1 MLSRFLIKQAG
12 SKLILKKVRF
22 QDRLAL
28 SLFTIIFFPV
38 LFLLVR
44 SFSQDPSSAI
54 YLFENLL
61 FEYSV
66 NTIYLIVLTSFF
78 SLIIGVIPAWF
89 ISNYKFFGRRF
100 LDLILYLPLAIPTYI
115 MAFTYSEILSFTGP
129 FKITYDFLQIEVLGV
144 ILAFSLYPYIYS
156 VSRISFSLFGSRYY
170 DMAKNLGLNG
180 YKTLVKVV
188 LPLSK
193 PAIFSGLFLVV
204 MEVLNE
210 YGAVKYFGVNTYT
223 IGIFR
228 SWGPMND
235 SGAAIQLSSIL
246 LFIVAFLFFI
256 EKYFNQS
263 KRFSFPKNSELST
276 INRPKLITKFLIYFV
291 CLMPIILAFV
301 VPVLFNV
308 VNIISSFDKINFER
322 LLNLTF
328 NSVTV
333 SLLAS
338 ILILIISTFFLYNE
352 KISNSRLYYYINQ
365 FISLGYSIP
374 GAVVA
379 LSVIIFITSIDN
391 SFENVN
397 LLGSFSV
404 YFVILIYAYIIRFM
418 AVGKSPIKS
427 SMEKY
432 PDSYNNSAK
441 NLGLSSLKIFQKIY
455 FPINKYAFFTA
466 LTLVFVDIMKELPIT
481 LILRPFNF
489 DTLATQTYEFA
500 IEEMI
505 PLSSIYSS
513 VIIIICCILLIFLK
527 IFLDKS
533 NVFRG

>member
-1 MLSRFLIKQAG
+1 MVKSFN
-12 SKLILKKVRF
+12 
-22 QDRLAL
+22 QDTETL
-28 SLFTIIFFPV
+28 
-38 LFLLVR
+38 
-44 SFSQDPSSAI
+44 Q
-54 YLFENLL
+54 YLFKNLL
-61 FEYSV
+61 FDYSI
-66 NTIYLIVLTSFF
+66 NTIYLVLITSFF
-78 SLIIGVIPAWF
+78 SLIIGIIPAWYV
-89 ISNYKFFGRRF
+89 SNYQFAGRRII
-100 LDLILYLPLAIPTYI
+100 DLILYLPLAIPTYI
-115 MAFTYSEILSFTGP
+115 MAFTYSELLSFTGP
-129 FKITYDFLQIEVLGV
+129 FKITYDFLQIEILG
-144 ILAFSLYPYIYS
+144 ILLAFSLYPYIYS

-170 DMAKNLGLNG
+170 DMAKNLGLNA
-180 YKTLVKVV
+180 YQTILKVV
-188 LPLSK
+188 LPLSR
-193 PAIFSGLFLVV
+193 PAILSGLFLVV

-228 SWGPMND
+228 SWNSMND

-246 LFIVAFLFFI
+246 LFMVAFLFFV
-256 EKYFNQS
+256 EKYFNKN
-263 KRFSFPKNSELST
+263 KRFSFSKNTQLASLNSP
-276 INRPKLITKFLIYFV
+276 NNSMKFLIYV
-291 CLMPIILAFV
+291 ICLIPIILAFLI
-301 VPVLFNV
+301 PVLFNLI
-308 VNIISSFDKINFER
+308 NIFSSYEDINFER

-328 NSVTV
+328 NSFTV
-333 SLLAS
+333 SLIAS
-338 ILILIISTFFLYNE
+338 VLILIVSTFFLYNE
-352 KISNSRLYYYINQ
+352 KMSNSKVYYYINQ

-379 LSVIIFITSIDN
+379 LAVVISITSLDN
-391 SFENVN
+391 LDDNIK

-404 YFVILIYAYIIRFM
+404 YFLILIYAYIIRFM

-427 SMEKY
+427 SLEKY

-441 NLGLSSLKIFQKIY
+441 NLGLSNFKIFQKIY

-505 PLSSIYSS
+505 PLSSVYSS

-527 IFLDKS
+527 MFLDKS
-533 NVFRG
+533 NVFRN

>member
-1 MLSRFLIKQAG
+1 
-12 SKLILKKVRF
+12 LKTVKF
-22 QDRLAL
+22 QDKVAL
-28 SLFTIIFFPV
+28 LLFVLIFSPI
-38 LFLLVR
+38 LFLLVK
-44 SFSQDPSSAI
+44 SFNQDTETLQ
-54 YLFENLL
+54 YLFKNLL
-61 FEYSV
+61 FDYSI
-66 NTIYLIVLTSFF
+66 NTIYLVLITSFF
-78 SLIIGVIPAWF
+78 SLIIGIIPAWYV
-89 ISNYKFFGRRF
+89 SNYQFAGRRII
-100 LDLILYLPLAIPTYI
+100 DLILYLPLAIPTYI
-115 MAFTYSEILSFTGP
+115 MAFTYSELLSFTGP
-129 FKITYDFLQIEVLGV
+129 FKITYDFLQIEILG
-144 ILAFSLYPYIYS
+144 ILLAFSLYPYIYS

-170 DMAKNLGLNG
+170 DMAKNLGLNA
-180 YKTLVKVV
+180 YQTILKVV
-188 LPLSK
+188 LPLSR
-193 PAIFSGLFLVV
+193 PAILSGLFLVV

-228 SWGPMND
+228 SWNSMND

-246 LFIVAFLFFI
+246 LFMVAFLFFV
-256 EKYFNQS
+256 EKYFNKN
-263 KRFSFPKNSELST
+263 KRFSFSKNTQLASLNSP
-276 INRPKLITKFLIYFV
+276 NNSMKFLIYV
-291 CLMPIILAFV
+291 ICLIPIILAFLI
-301 VPVLFNV
+301 PVLFNLI
-308 VNIISSFDKINFER
+308 NIFSSYEDINFER

-328 NSVTV
+328 NSFTV
-333 SLLAS
+333 SLIAS
-338 ILILIISTFFLYNE
+338 VLILIVSTFFLYNE
-352 KISNSRLYYYINQ
+352 KMSNSKVYYYINQ

-379 LSVIIFITSIDN
+379 LAVVISVTSLDN
-391 SFENVN
+391 LDDNIK

-404 YFVILIYAYIIRFM
+404 YFLILIYAYIIRFM

-427 SMEKY
+427 SLEKY

-441 NLGLSSLKIFQKIY
+441 NLGLSNFKIFQKIY

-527 IFLDKS
+527 MFLDKS
-533 NVFRG
+533 NVFRN

>member
-1 MLSRFLIKQAG
+1 MVKSFN
-12 SKLILKKVRF
+12 
-22 QDRLAL
+22 QDTETL
-28 SLFTIIFFPV
+28 
-38 LFLLVR
+38 
-44 SFSQDPSSAI
+44 Q
-54 YLFENLL
+54 YLFKNLL
-61 FEYSV
+61 FDYSI
-66 NTIYLIVLTSFF
+66 NTIYLVLITSFF
-78 SLIIGVIPAWF
+78 SLIIGIIPAWYV
-89 ISNYKFFGRRF
+89 SNYQFAGRRII
-100 LDLILYLPLAIPTYI
+100 DLILYLPLAIPTYI
-115 MAFTYSEILSFTGP
+115 MAFTYSELLSFTGP
-129 FKITYDFLQIEVLGV
+129 FKITYDFLQIEILG
-144 ILAFSLYPYIYS
+144 ILLAFSLYPYIYS

-170 DMAKNLGLNG
+170 DMAKNLGLNA
-180 YKTLVKVV
+180 YQTILKVV
-188 LPLSK
+188 LPLSR
-193 PAIFSGLFLVV
+193 PAILSGLFLVV

-228 SWGPMND
+228 SWNSMND

-246 LFIVAFLFFI
+246 LFMVAFLFFV
-256 EKYFNQS
+256 EKYFNKN
-263 KRFSFPKNSELST
+263 KRFSFSKNTQLASLNSP
-276 INRPKLITKFLIYFV
+276 NNSMKFLIYV
-291 CLMPIILAFV
+291 ICLIPIILAFLI
-301 VPVLFNV
+301 PVLFNLI
-308 VNIISSFDKINFER
+308 NIFSSYEDINFER

-328 NSVTV
+328 NSFTV
-333 SLLAS
+333 SLIAS
-338 ILILIISTFFLYNE
+338 VLILIVSTFFLYNE
-352 KISNSRLYYYINQ
+352 KMSNSKVYYYINQ

-379 LSVIIFITSIDN
+379 LAVVISVTSLDN
-391 SFENVN
+391 LDDNIK

-404 YFVILIYAYIIRFM
+404 YFLILIYAYIIRFM

-427 SMEKY
+427 SLEKY

-441 NLGLSSLKIFQKIY
+441 NLGLSNFKIFQKIY

-527 IFLDKS
+527 MFLDKS
-533 NVFRG
+533 NVFRN

>member
-1 MLSRFLIKQAG
+1 
-12 SKLILKKVRF
+12 LKTVKF
-22 QDRLAL
+22 QDKVAL
-28 SLFTIIFFPV
+28 LLFVLIFSPI
-38 LFLLVR
+38 LFLLVK
-44 SFSQDPSSAI
+44 SFNQDTETLQ
-54 YLFENLL
+54 YLFKNLL
-61 FEYSV
+61 FDYSI
-66 NTIYLIVLTSFF
+66 NTIYLVLITSFF
-78 SLIIGVIPAWF
+78 SLIIGIIPAWYV
-89 ISNYKFFGRRF
+89 SNYQFAGRRII
-100 LDLILYLPLAIPTYI
+100 DLILYLPLAIPTYI
-115 MAFTYSEILSFTGP
+115 MAFTYSELLSFTGP
-129 FKITYDFLQIEVLGV
+129 FKITYDFLQIEILG
-144 ILAFSLYPYIYS
+144 ILLAFSLYPYIYS

-170 DMAKNLGLNG
+170 DMAKNLGLNA
-180 YKTLVKVV
+180 YQTILKVV
-188 LPLSK
+188 LPLSR
-193 PAIFSGLFLVV
+193 PAILSGLFLVV

-228 SWGPMND
+228 SWNSMND

-246 LFIVAFLFFI
+246 LFMVAFLFFV
-256 EKYFNQS
+256 EKYFNKN
-263 KRFSFPKNSELST
+263 KRFSFSKNTQLASLNSP
-276 INRPKLITKFLIYFV
+276 NNSMKFLIYV
-291 CLMPIILAFV
+291 ICLIPIILAFLI
-301 VPVLFNV
+301 PVLFNLI
-308 VNIISSFDKINFER
+308 NIFSSYEDINFER

-328 NSVTV
+328 NSFTV
-333 SLLAS
+333 SLIAS
-338 ILILIISTFFLYNE
+338 VLILIVSTFFLYNE
-352 KISNSRLYYYINQ
+352 KMSNSKVYYYINQ

-379 LSVIIFITSIDN
+379 LAVVISITSLDN
-391 SFENVN
+391 LDDNIK

-404 YFVILIYAYIIRFM
+404 YFLILIYAYIIRFM

-427 SMEKY
+427 SLEKY
-432 PDSYNNSAK
+432 PDSYNHSAK
-441 NLGLSSLKIFQKIY
+441 NLGLSNFKIFQKIY

-527 IFLDKS
+527 MFLDKS
-533 NVFRG
+533 NVFRN

>member
-1 MLSRFLIKQAG
+1 MEINLN
-12 SKLILKKVRF
+12 LKKVKF
-22 QDRLAL
+22 QDKVAL
-28 SLFTIIFFPV
+28 FLFLLIFSPI
-38 LFLLVR
+38 LFLLVK
-44 SFSQDPSSAI
+44 SFNQDTESLL
-54 YLFENLL
+54 YLFKNLL
-61 FEYSV
+61 FEYTV
-66 NTIYLIVLTSFF
+66 NTIYLVLITSFF
-78 SLIIGVIPAWF
+78 SLVIGIIPAWYV
-89 ISNYKFFGRRF
+89 SNYQFAGRRIV
-100 LDLILYLPLAIPTYI
+100 DLILYLPLAIPTYI
-115 MAFTYSEILSFTGP
+115 MAFTYSELLSFTGP
-129 FKITYDFLQIEVLGV
+129 FKITYDFLQIEILG
-144 ILAFSLYPYIYS
+144 ILLAFSLYPYIYS

-180 YKTLVKVV
+180 YQTILKVV
-188 LPLSK
+188 LPLSR

-228 SWGPMND
+228 SWNSMND

-256 EKYFNQS
+256 EKYFNHN
-263 KRFSFPKNSELST
+263 KRFSFSKNTQLAS
-276 INRPKLITKFLIYFV
+276 LIKPNNYVKFLIYV
-291 CLMPIILAFV
+291 ICLVPIILAFII
-301 VPVLFNV
+301 PVLFNLI
-308 VNIISSFDKINFER
+308 NIFSIYEDINFER
-322 LLNLTF
+322 LLNITF
-328 NSVTV
+328 NSFTV
-333 SLLAS
+333 SIIAS
-338 ILILIISTFFLYNE
+338 FLILIISTFFLYNE
-352 KISNSRLYYYINQ
+352 KISKSKVYYYINQ

-379 LSVIIFITSIDN
+379 LAVIISVN
-391 SFENVN
+391 SFDNLDDN
-397 LLGSFSV
+397 IRLLGSFYV
-404 YFVILIYAYIIRFM
+404 YFLILIYAYIIRFM

-441 NLGLSSLKIFQKIY
+441 NLGLSNFKIFQNVY

-466 LTLVFVDIMKELPIT
+466 LTLVFVDLMKELPIT

-505 PLSSIYSS
+505 PLSTIYSS

-527 IFLDKS
+527 MFLDKS
-533 NVFRG
+533 NVFRN